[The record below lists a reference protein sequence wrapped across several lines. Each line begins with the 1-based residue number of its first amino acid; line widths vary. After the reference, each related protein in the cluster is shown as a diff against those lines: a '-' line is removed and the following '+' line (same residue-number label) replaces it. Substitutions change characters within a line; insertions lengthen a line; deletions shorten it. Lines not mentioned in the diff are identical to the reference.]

1 MAIGEAIR
9 RWRSGYGRLWLPRS
23 QEEARRQI
31 LNDDDSEAFE
41 RSGREAAEALAAH
54 FGSGD
59 TVLDLGCGVGRVAR
73 YAAPRCR
80 ILWAVD
86 VSPLMLR
93 YARQRMVGTTNVR
106 YARCRGT
113 TIPDIPTGA
122 IDFAYSLLT
131 LQHVERED
139 AFLLLRELGRV
150 VRPGRD
156 DPRHLPEPAVGHLP
170 GSVRGLRR
178 GGALQQPRPGAR
190 STPRRRW
197 SGSSRRRA
205 WWLGEIDAGTEIAVR
220 CTVPA

>member
-54 FGSGD
+54 FGPGD

-80 ILWAVD
+80 TLWAVD
-86 VSPLMLR
+86 VSPLMLH

-106 YARCRGT
+106 YARSRGT
-113 TIPDIPTGA
+113 TVPDIPTGA

-150 VRPGRD
+150 VRPGGMIHVTFPNLLSDTYLAAFVAYAEEGRSSNRARARFYT
-156 DPRHLPEPAVGHLP
+156 PQEVERILPAA
-170 GSVRGLRR
+170 GL
-178 GGALQQPRPGAR
+178 LV
-190 STPRRRW
+190 S
-197 SGSSRRRA
+197 
-205 WWLGEIDAGTEIAVR
+205 EIDAGTEIAVR